1 MSLCSQ
7 FALNIGFEKVNIVI
21 VDTDVTILGIYFQSM
36 LNSKIYLQY
45 GTSSAAKLYD
55 LPENSRSLVQ
65 ALPGLYAFSGYN
77 KTSCFEEEGT
87 LGFVHYVKFCLTKTI
102 LTEKIKCPK
111 PN

>member
-7 FALNIGFEKVNIVI
+7 LTLNIGFEKVNIVI

-55 LPENSRSLVQ
+55 LPENSRSLV
-65 ALPGLYAFSGYN
+65 
-77 KTSCFEEEGT
+77 
-87 LGFVHYVKFCLTKTI
+87 
-102 LTEKIKCPK
+102 
-111 PN
+111 